1 MFALTAIT
9 LIDQEMSQKLLI
21 VKRVALGGSP
31 SGFMS
36 FCRNLLG
43 LQGAEMHWGALEIS
57 TAFNCFAWSV
67 TINLLWTEWLFSGSS
82 SKAKSFWRH
91 WKYLIVEINQDW
103 KSASHGAC
111 NAIHPM
117 KLMAG
122 WPVEEMVT
130 TIGGL
135 CCLVAGQFPLT
146 SLVRNISVSKPQKC
160 KGKVLGHS
168 ETWYL
173 GSDLYE
179 SRGYLSAVCRI

>member
-9 LIDQEMSQKLLI
+9 LIDQEMSQKLLT
-21 VKRVALGGSP
+21 VKRVALSGSP

-67 TINLLWTEWLFSGSS
+67 TITLLWTEWLFSGSS

-91 WKYLIVEINQDW
+91 WRYLIVEINQDC

-111 NAIHPM
+111 NTLHPM
-117 KLMAG
+117 KVMAG
-122 WPVEEMVT
+122 WLAC
-130 TIGGL
+130 GGNGDHGRRTML
-135 CCLVAGQFPLT
+135 SGGW
-146 SLVRNISVSKPQKC
+146 SVSFDIARQEHFCFKATKM
-160 KGKVLGHS
+160 
-168 ETWYL
+168 
-173 GSDLYE
+173 
-179 SRGYLSAVCRI
+179 